1 MSSSRKT
8 LLASLLAIFWLGAML
23 AAFWWFQVRYIRPF
37 EARTELFAGSQ
48 LRLPAELAGPGP
60 IRLVHFWDPGCPCNV
75 GNQQHLGE
83 LLQNYAPRGVR
94 FYSVQKAG
102 SQGRLPDNLQALQ
115 PLEGLLGSEQL
126 PASPA
131 VAIWDREG
139 NLAYFGPYS
148 EGALCTSS
156 NSFIE
161 PILEALQAG
170 RQVHADSNLAVGC
183 FCDWAKAR
191 GADSVALQ

>member
-1 MSSSRKT
+1 MSVQRKT
-8 LLASLLAIFWLGAML
+8 LLAGVLAMLWLGAML
-23 AAFWWFQVRYIRPF
+23 AAYWWFQARYIRPF
-37 EARTELFAGSQ
+37 EARTELFDGTR

-83 LLQNYAPRGVR
+83 LVQAYAPRGVQ
-94 FYSVQKAG
+94 FYAVQKAG
-102 SQGRLPDNLQALQ
+102 SQGHLPANLQALQ
-115 PLEGLLGSEQL
+115 PLAGVAGSEGL

-139 NLAYFGPYS
+139 RLAYFGPYS

-161 PILEALQAG
+161 PILEALAAG
-170 RQVHADSNLAVGC
+170 RPVRAQSNLAVGC
-183 FCDWAKAR
+183 FCDWR
-191 GADSVALQ
+191 D

>member
-1 MSSSRKT
+1 MPVRRKT
-8 LLASLLAIFWLGAML
+8 LLVSLVVILWL
-23 AAFWWFQVRYIRPF
+23 AAMATALWWFQTRYIRPF
-37 EARTELFAGSQ
+37 EPRTELFSGAE
-48 LRLPAELAGPGP
+48 LRLPAELAGPGA

-83 LLQNYAPRGVR
+83 LVQAYAPRGVQ
-94 FYSVQKAG
+94 FYAVQKAG
-102 SQGRLPDNLQALQ
+102 SHGRLPGNLQALQ
-115 PLEGLLGSEQL
+115 PLEALPGSEGL

-139 NLAYFGPYS
+139 RLAYFGPYS

-161 PILEALQAG
+161 PILEALVAG
-170 RQVHADSNLAVGC
+170 RPVRADSSLAVGC
-183 FCDWAKAR
+183 FCDWQ
-191 GADSVALQ
+191 D

>member
-1 MSSSRKT
+1 MSVQRKT
-8 LLASLLAIFWLGAML
+8 LLASLLAILWLSAML
-23 AAFWWFQVRYIRPF
+23 AAFWWFQARYIRPF
-37 EARTELFAGSQ
+37 EARTELFEGTQ
-48 LRLPAELAGPGP
+48 LRLPVALAGPGP

-83 LLQNYAPRGVR
+83 LVQAYAPRGVQ
-94 FYSVQKAG
+94 FYAVQKPG
-102 SQGRLPDNLQALQ
+102 TQGRLPANLQALQ
-115 PLEGLLGSEQL
+115 PLAGVAGSEGL

-139 NLAYFGPYS
+139 RLAYFGPYS

-161 PILEALQAG
+161 PILEALAAG
-170 RQVHADSNLAVGC
+170 RPVRAQSNLAVGC
-183 FCDWAKAR
+183 FCDWR
-191 GADSVALQ
+191 D

>member
-1 MSSSRKT
+1 MSHRRKT
-8 LLASLLAIFWLGAML
+8 LLASLVAILWLGAML
-23 AAFWWFQVRYIRPF
+23 AAFWWFQARYIRPF
-37 EARTELFAGSQ
+37 EARTELFSGAQ

-83 LLQNYAPRGVR
+83 LLQAYAPRGVQ
-94 FYSVQKAG
+94 FYAVQKAG
-102 SQGRLPDNLQALQ
+102 SQGRLPDNLQGLQALQ
-115 PLEGLLGSEQL
+115 ELPGSADL

-131 VAIWDREG
+131 VAIWDAQG
-139 NLAYFGPYS
+139 DLAYFGPYS

-161 PILEALQAG
+161 PILEALVAG
-170 RQVHADSNLAVGC
+170 RRVRADSNLAVGC
-183 FCDWAKAR
+183 FCDWR
-191 GADSVALQ
+191 EQG

>member
-1 MSSSRKT
+1 MIMPVRRKT
-8 LLASLLAIFWLGAML
+8 LLVSLVVILWL
-23 AAFWWFQVRYIRPF
+23 AAMATALWWFQTRYIRPF
-37 EARTELFAGSQ
+37 EPRTELFSGAE
-48 LRLPAELAGPGP
+48 LRLPAELAGPGA

-83 LLQNYAPRGVR
+83 LVQAYVPRGVQ
-94 FYSVQKAG
+94 FYAVQKAG
-102 SQGRLPDNLQALQ
+102 SHGRLPGNLQALQ
-115 PLEGLLGSEQL
+115 PLEALPGSEGL

-139 NLAYFGPYS
+139 RLAYFGPYS

-161 PILEALQAG
+161 PILEALVAG
-170 RQVHADSNLAVGC
+170 RPVRADSNLAVGC
-183 FCDWAKAR
+183 FCDWQ
-191 GADSVALQ
+191 D

>member
-1 MSSSRKT
+1 MPVRRKT
-8 LLASLLAIFWLGAML
+8 LLAGLVAILWLGAML
-23 AAFWWFQVRYIRPF
+23 AAFWWFEARYIRPF
-37 EARTELFAGSQ
+37 EERTELFNGSQ

-60 IRLVHFWDPGCPCNV
+60 IRVVHFWDPACPCNV

-83 LLQNYAPRGVR
+83 LVQQFAPRGVQ
-94 FYSVQKAG
+94 FYAVQKAG
-102 SQGRLPDNLQALQ
+102 SVGHLPDNLQALH
-115 PLEGLLGSEQL
+115 PLPALTGSDNL

-131 VAIWDREG
+131 VAIWDQQG

-161 PILEALQAG
+161 PVLNALAEG
-170 RQVHADSNLAVGC
+170 RPVRADSSLAVGC
-183 FCDWAKAR
+183 FCSWR
-191 GADSVALQ
+191 GE

>member
-1 MSSSRKT
+1 MSPRRKT
-8 LLASLLAIFWLGAML
+8 LLASLVAILWLGAML
-23 AAFWWFQVRYIRPF
+23 AAFWWFQARYIRPF
-37 EARTELFAGSQ
+37 EARTELFSGAQ

-83 LLQNYAPRGVR
+83 LLQAYAPRGVQ
-94 FYSVQKAG
+94 FYAVQKAG
-102 SQGRLPDNLQALQ
+102 SQGRLPDNLQGLQALQ
-115 PLEGLLGSEQL
+115 ELPGSADL

-131 VAIWDREG
+131 VAIWDAQG
-139 NLAYFGPYS
+139 DLAYFGPYS

-161 PILEALQAG
+161 PILEALVAG
-170 RQVHADSNLAVGC
+170 RRVRADSNLAVGC
-183 FCDWAKAR
+183 FCDWR
-191 GADSVALQ
+191 EQG